1 MVISVQV
8 NIHVGV
14 YIYIYIYIYIWV
26 DVEDSG
32 EHTFNEEDNYIG
44 KVVGV
49 DVIMFLE
56 DKTVEFSTKLLA

>member
-1 MVISVQV
+1 MWELIY
-8 NIHVGV
+8 
-14 YIYIYIYIYIWV
+14 YIYICV

-32 EHTFNEEDNYIG
+32 EHTFNEEANYIG